1 MDKVSKLLQEAK
13 PLYQKKERERYAL
26 GGCLISFL
34 LAVGLWAVQP
44 VAIVF
49 DEGAFDSY
57 VAALYLNDSYYSED
71 VSDSVVPVDGL
82 GLYEV
87 I

>member
-13 PLYQKKERERYAL
+13 PLYVRKQREKYAL
-26 GGCLISFL
+26 GGGVLSLC
-34 LAVGLWAVQP
+34 LAVGLWAIQPDP
-44 VAIVF
+44 VAF

-57 VAALYLNDSYYSED
+57 VATLYLNDSHSIDD
-71 VSDSVVPVDGL
+71 VADSVLPLDSY